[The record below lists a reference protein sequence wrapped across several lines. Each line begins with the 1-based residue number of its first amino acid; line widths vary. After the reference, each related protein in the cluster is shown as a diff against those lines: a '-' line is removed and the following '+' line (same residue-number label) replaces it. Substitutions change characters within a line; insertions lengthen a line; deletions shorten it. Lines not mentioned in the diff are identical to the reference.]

1 MTVKPFYPIGT
12 PGKPWTAAEKQQWRE
27 SQTRFRSY
35 ETDVLETIK
44 KLEPRYDVSQ
54 YGELHYGDRTFPLM
68 AVKTQNWDDSLPV
81 ALITGGVHGYETS
94 GVMGA
99 LSFLSEYQNE
109 YAGKI
114 NLLVVPCV
122 SPWAYEHITRWTY
135 DAVDTNRQFYPQG
148 EGEEARALMALAA
161 PLKGKFLL
169 HVDLHETTD
178 SDESEFRPAKAA
190 RDGETFEPGTIPD
203 GYYLVSDT
211 QNSRLD
217 FQAAIIAAVEKV
229 THIAPADKNGNML
242 DYPVVSHGVVEY
254 DNNAYHLCATLTGAP
269 FTTTTEVYPDSPDT
283 TPEAC
288 TRAQVV
294 TVHTAIE
301 FALAH
306 A

>member
-1 MTVKPFYPIGT
+1 MTEKQFYPIGT
-12 PGKPWTAAEKQQWRE
+12 PGQPWTAAEKQQWRE
-27 SQTRFRSY
+27 SQTRFRRY
-35 ETDVLETIK
+35 ESDVLDVINTLK
-44 KLEPRYDVSQ
+44 PRYDVSQ
-54 YGELHYGDRTFPLM
+54 YGELRYGDQTYPLM
-68 AVKTQNWDDSLPV
+68 AVKSQHWDDSLPV

-122 SPWAYEHITRWTY
+122 SPWAYEHVTRWNY
-135 DAVDTNRQFYPQG
+135 DAVDTNRQFWAQG
-148 EGEEARALMALAA
+148 EGEEARALRAFTA
-161 PLKGKFLL
+161 PLNGKFLL

-190 RDGETFEPGTIPD
+190 RDGEPFEPGTIPD

-211 QNSRLD
+211 RNSRLD

-229 THIAPADKNGNML
+229 THIAPADANGNML

-254 DNNAYHLCATLTGAP
+254 DNDAYHLCATLTGAP
-269 FTTTTEVYPDSPDT
+269 FTTTTEVYPDSPDA

-294 TVHTAIE
+294 TVRTAIE